1 MKRLLYLFSFYILF
15 LSGVPCSPN
24 DGCCQEEIHAAT
36 AGQHPA
42 DKDSDTNQ
50 KPGFPCSPFFPCG
63 ACHGVVIPNHTIQVV
78 QPLPPIAKQTSLY
91 TPRPLLAFTAVI
103 WQPPKRA

>member
-24 DGCCQEEIHAAT
+24 DGCCQDH
-36 AGQHPA
+36 H
-42 DKDSDTNQ
+42 SSNNQ
-50 KPGFPCSPFFPCG
+50 KSDFPCSPFFPCG

-91 TPRPLLAFTAVI
+91 TQRPLLAFTAVI
-103 WQPPKRA
+103 WQPPKRV